1 MITRQRL
8 ASYGIPTAAAATIV
22 TAALLT
28 QGGPPAETPPNPYV
42 IEQVNTDGSQIDV
55 VFAVDTTGSMGGL
68 LDGAKRTV
76 WSIATHIRKTDPN
89 ANLRIGLVAYRDI
102 GDDYVTRPYM
112 LTTDLDSVFTELS
125 TYQASG
131 GGDTPENVDAALDD
145 TLHKM
150 QWRPG
155 AKKLVFLVGDAPPA
169 TRGDVPSYDKLARE
183 AATRNIT
190 INTIRCGTD
199 HNTAQAFQQI
209 ASISNGEFSSIVQ
222 DGGVQQIATPYD
234 DKLAELSRK
243 IDSTSIIVGDEGA
256 RRRYEAKMAAA
267 DAAPAPAKADRAGY
281 YASKPGAKGG
291 AGRADDDL
299 VGGVATGSM
308 SIEAVPEASL
318 PAEMQGMDKAELK
331 AEVSKRVQ
339 EREAAQKEIT
349 ELAKQRDEYLKKNM
363 KDGEGFDAKVK
374 TSLEKQLKK

>member
-8 ASYGIPTAAAATIV
+8 ASYGIPTVAAATIV

-28 QGGPPAETPPNPYV
+28 QGAPDTAEPTTSNPYV
-42 IEQVNTDGSQIDV
+42 VEVVKGEHQIDV

-169 TRGDVPSYDKLARE
+169 TRGEVASYDELAKE
-183 AATRNIT
+183 AAKKGIT

-199 HNTAQAFQQI
+199 HNTAQTFQQI
-209 ASISNGEFSSIVQ
+209 ASLSNGEFSSIVQ

-234 DKLAELSRK
+234 DKLAELSAK
-243 IDSTSIIVGDEGA
+243 IDSTTIIVGDEGA
-256 RRRYEAKMAAA
+256 RHRYKAKMAAA
-267 DAAPAPAKADRAGY
+267 EAAPMAAKADRGAY
-281 YASKPGAKGG
+281 YAAKPGKAG

-308 SIEAVPEASL
+308 SIDAVAPAALPE
-318 PAEMQGMDKAELK
+318 EMQGMDKAELK
-331 AEVSKRVQ
+331 AEVEKRVE
-339 EREAAQKEIT
+339 ERKAAQKEIA

-374 TSLEKQLKK
+374 ASLEKQLKK